1 MADYVSEFV
10 LSSLELVERPSEMTL
25 AIPTAFTELDMLA
38 LRSRITAR
46 IKQADTDHDGSNV
59 LWIREGEVGM
69 ETGNLPAYQGHM
81 ACSPRTKDAVANWSL
96 HHVFPAPRLL
106 SARAAAAAAAAAAAV
121 AGSGGG
127 GAAGAACEQ
136 QVTVTIDELPYAAEA
151 LRLAS
156 MVGSGNSMQDMDRDF
171 AAGEQLLEPGMYGA
185 AGAAGAA
192 GAGAAGA
199 GAGAA
204 AAGAGCRGDS
214 SRAQRPRA
222 AHARRLQ
229 VRKIGPLPPAEP
241 AADARLGG

>member
-69 ETGNLPAYQGHM
+69 ETGKPMPAYQGHM

-156 MVGSGNSMQDMDRDF
+156 VVGSGNSMQDMDRDF

-185 AGAAGAA
+185 AGAAGAGAAAAA

-199 GAGAA
+199 AA
-204 AAGAGCRGDS
+204 AAAASAS
-214 SRAQRPRA
+214 SW
-222 AHARRLQ
+222 
-229 VRKIGPLPPAEP
+229 LP
-241 AADARLGG
+241 